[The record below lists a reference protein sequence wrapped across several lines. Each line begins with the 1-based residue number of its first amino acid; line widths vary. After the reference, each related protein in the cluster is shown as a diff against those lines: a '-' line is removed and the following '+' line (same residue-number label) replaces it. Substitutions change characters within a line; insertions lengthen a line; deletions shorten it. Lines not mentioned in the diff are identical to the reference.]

1 MTQPAAL
8 DMRTASIASEME
20 PIWFTLRRR
29 ALHAL
34 ASMAV
39 ATRSGLV
46 TRRSSPTTWHTPE
59 PVDAGVLEV
68 ILVEG
73 VLDGDDGVLGAEL
86 LVHLDHLLTGLL
98 EGAVVVLGLE
108 VKIVHLVL
116 GVELSRGDVHADLDL
131 ASVTRV
137 LDGNLEELKALLV
150 LLDVGGEATSSP
162 TLQASC
168 PYLALM

>member
-1 MTQPAAL
+1 
-8 DMRTASIASEME
+8 MRTASIASEME

-46 TRRSSPTTWHTPE
+46 TRRSSPTTWHTLGAGE
-59 PVDAGVLEV
+59 DAGVLEV

-108 VKIVHLVL
+108 V
-116 GVELSRGDVHADLDL
+116 
-131 ASVTRV
+131 
-137 LDGNLEELKALLV
+137 
-150 LLDVGGEATSSP
+150 
-162 TLQASC
+162 
-168 PYLALM
+168 